1 MRPRPDRR
9 RTVTSLYSEQRTWL
23 HAVPAGFKLLAMA
36 VLGTALF
43 LTDHLGVLGVGA
55 AACVLL
61 FASLGRATQGVRRMV
76 TVLIVM
82 ALLVAAFHAI
92 LGRPG
97 VGVMSAL
104 RLAGTSLLGV
114 SLTVSTRYTEW
125 LAVFERLLAPL
136 GRLGLRVDL
145 IGLQIALM
153 LRFIEIFFIQWKRL
167 DEAHRLRCGRPGGV
181 RLLAPLAIQMLLA
194 ARRVADTL
202 RARLH

>member
-1 MRPRPDRR
+1 M
-9 RTVTSLYSEQRTWL
+9 TSLYSEHRTWL
-23 HAVPAGFKLLAMA
+23 HAVPAGFKLLAIA

-55 AACVLL
+55 AACALV

-76 TVLIVM
+76 AALIVM
-82 ALLVAAFHAI
+82 ALLVAAFHAA
-92 LGRPG
+92 LGRPA
-97 VGVMSAL
+97 VGAISAA

-136 GRLGLRVDL
+136 GRLGLRVDRL
-145 IGLQIALM
+145 SLQLALM
-153 LRFIEIFFIQWKRL
+153 LRFIDIFFMQWKRL
-167 DEAHRLRCGRPGGV
+167 DEAHRLRTGRAGGA

-202 RARLH
+202 RARLGD

>member
-1 MRPRPDRR
+1 M
-9 RTVTSLYSEQRTWL
+9 TSLYSDHRTWL
-23 HAVPAGFKLLAMA
+23 HGVPAGFKLLAMA

-43 LTDHLGVLGVGA
+43 LTNHLGVLGAGA
-55 AACVLL
+55 AACALV

-76 TVLIVM
+76 AVLIVM
-82 ALLVAAFHAI
+82 ALLVAAFHVA
-92 LGRPG
+92 LGRPV
-97 VGVMSAL
+97 VGAVSAL

-136 GRLGLRVDL
+136 GRLGLRVDRF
-145 IGLQIALM
+145 GLQLALM
-153 LRFIEIFFIQWKRL
+153 LRFIEIFFVLWKRL
-167 DEAHRLRCGRPGGV
+167 DEAHRLRTGRPGGV

-202 RARLH
+202 RVRLE